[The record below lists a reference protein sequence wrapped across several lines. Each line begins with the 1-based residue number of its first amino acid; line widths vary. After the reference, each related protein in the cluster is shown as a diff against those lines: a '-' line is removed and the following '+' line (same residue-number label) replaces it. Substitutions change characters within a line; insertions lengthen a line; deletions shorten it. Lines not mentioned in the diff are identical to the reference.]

1 MFKQFKPIQ
10 YRCTKNLRFRI
21 FLIYSSVLGVNITKT
36 AIIKTFG
43 NTNWRI
49 STLLNFLRNFL

>member
-21 FLIYSSVLGVNITKT
+21 FLIYSSVLGVGVNITKT

-43 NTNWRI
+43 NTN
-49 STLLNFLRNFL
+49 

>member
-43 NTNWRI
+43 NTN
-49 STLLNFLRNFL
+49 